1 MSATFAALGNR
12 TYRLYFTGG
21 AVSNVGSWVQRV
33 AQDWLVLE
41 IGGGAA
47 GLGITTGLQFLPFLL
62 LSPVGGII
70 ADRFP
75 KKRILQTTQVTMGLL
90 AATLG
95 VLTVTGAV
103 TVWEVYVLAFL
114 FGVAGALDAPARQSF
129 VAEMVGKDHL
139 ANAIG
144 LNSASFNAARLV
156 GPGLAGL
163 LIVSLGTGLT
173 IVLNAVTYAG
183 TFMALQLMRED
194 QLNTPA
200 KVERTKGM
208 FGDGLRYLRQR
219 PQLLLVLAIAGIVG
233 AFGLNFQMTSAL
245 MATEVFGKGAGAY
258 GVLGSIL
265 AIGSL
270 AGALMA
276 ARRGMPRGRLI
287 VMSALAFG
295 VVELLAGLM
304 PTYLTYA
311 LMLPLL
317 GFTSLTL
324 LTAANATMQL
334 TVAPEMRGRVM
345 AVYLMVFQGST
356 PIGSP
361 IIGWIGQ
368 EFGARW
374 TLLVGGGISFV
385 GVLVATLLLAHA
397 RGLVLRAH
405 VLPRPHLHVFSEP
418 GYVTRR
424 AELATPAARVAN
436 GSIRRLLTGGDRYLA
451 AARRGVPIRPFANR
465 PLAARAGSGSP
476 SRPPNRP
483 GERSGARRVTA

>member
-1 MSATFAALGNR
+1 VPHRGGTLRFGRLRVLCPSLVCLFPPTVPIDSGAALRSDDTPTAGICDVPCRTCPLDDDNRSATPQSARQRWRLGTGPERRLAGCPVSATFAALGNR

-265 AIGSL
+265 AIGC
-270 AGALMA
+270 
-276 ARRGMPRGRLI
+276 RG
-287 VMSALAFG
+287 
-295 VVELLAGLM
+295 
-304 PTYLTYA
+304 
-311 LMLPLL
+311 
-317 GFTSLTL
+317 
-324 LTAANATMQL
+324 
-334 TVAPEMRGRVM
+334 
-345 AVYLMVFQGST
+345 
-356 PIGSP
+356 
-361 IIGWIGQ
+361 
-368 EFGARW
+368 
-374 TLLVGGGISFV
+374 
-385 GVLVATLLLAHA
+385 
-397 RGLVLRAH
+397 
-405 VLPRPHLHVFSEP
+405 
-418 GYVTRR
+418 
-424 AELATPAARVAN
+424 
-436 GSIRRLLTGGDRYLA
+436 
-451 AARRGVPIRPFANR
+451 
-465 PLAARAGSGSP
+465 AGSS
-476 SRPPNRP
+476 SCRRW
-483 GERSGARRVTA
+483 RSASSSCWPV

>member
-1 MSATFAALGNR
+1 VSATFAALGNR

-62 LSPVGGII
+62 LSPIGGII

-75 KKRILQTTQVTMGLL
+75 KKRILQITQVSMGLL
-90 AATLG
+90 ASLLG
-95 VLTVTGAV
+95 VLTITNSVQ
-103 TVWEVYVLAFL
+103 VWQVYVLAFL
-114 FGVAGALDAPARQSF
+114 FGVVGALDAPARQSF
-129 VAEMVGKDHL
+129 VVEMVGKDQL

-163 LIVSLGTGLT
+163 MIVSLGTGIT
-173 IVLNAVTYAG
+173 ILVNAITYAG
-183 TFMALQLMRED
+183 TFIALRFIADD
-194 QLNTPA
+194 QLRPPA

-208 FGDGLRYLRQR
+208 FGDGLRYLRGR

-245 MATEVFGKGAGAY
+245 MATQVFGKGAGEY
-258 GVLGSIL
+258 GILGSVL

-270 AGALMA
+270 AGALLA

-287 VMSALAFG
+287 VLSAVAFG
-295 VVELLAGLM
+295 VVELVSGLM
-304 PTYLTYA
+304 PSYLTFA
-311 LMLPLL
+311 LILPLL
-317 GFTSLTL
+317 GFASLTL

-361 IIGWIGQ
+361 LIGWVGQ

-374 TLLVGGGISFV
+374 TLLVGGGVSLI
-385 GVLVATLLLAHA
+385 GVLIATLLLAHA

-405 VLPRPHLHVFSEP
+405 VLPLPHMHVFTEP
-418 GYVTRR
+418 GYETRR

-436 GSIRRLLTGGDRYLA
+436 GSLRRLLTGGDRYLA
-451 AARRGVPIRPFANR
+451 AARRGPANR
-465 PLAARAGSGSP
+465 PMTARSASAPVP
-476 SRPPNRP
+476 SRPPV
-483 GERSGARRVTA
+483 RSADRGVGTARRVPA